1 MPDALC
7 IPAEACRCSTLRCQ
21 ACRTLV
27 RSPKE
32 PPNSAGAIY
41 YLLNMRFTGLPMRL
55 NHHQQNTVLLSSVRV
70 HALSGCASKQSDALI
85 AFADGWW
92 ACLLR
97 AYALP
102 IGGKLGQ
109 VCIRDICRAVQQP
122 NKVCPPIHVLS
133 LQQS

>member
-1 MPDALC
+1 
-7 IPAEACRCSTLRCQ
+7 
-21 ACRTLV
+21 
-27 RSPKE
+27 
-32 PPNSAGAIY
+32 
-41 YLLNMRFTGLPMRL
+41 MRL
-55 NHHQQNTVLLSSVRV
+55 NHHQQTTVLLPSGRV
-70 HALSGCASKQSDALI
+70 HALSVCASKQSDALIAYALI

-109 VCIRDICRAVQQP
+109 VCIRDICKAAQQP
-122 NKVCPPIHVLS
+122 NKVCPPIHVLC